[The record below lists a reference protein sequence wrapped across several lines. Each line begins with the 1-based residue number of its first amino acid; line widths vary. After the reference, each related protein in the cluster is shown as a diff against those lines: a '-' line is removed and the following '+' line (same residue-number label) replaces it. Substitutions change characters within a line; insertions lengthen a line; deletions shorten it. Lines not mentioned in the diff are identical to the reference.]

1 MEYTFNSL
9 QITLALS
16 VTVLIIL
23 LLVGGL
29 LFLYFSTNKSKNTI
43 IELKEEA
50 LDEIKQQNKELK
62 ANVIQ
67 VEEKAV
73 DLQKENDQYQALAGE
88 LRLRETQLSSQKK
101 ALTEQLNYLEL
112 QNKKLEDTFASLSE
126 KVLKARQQDFEKTNS
141 TGMSRVV
148 APLTQAFESFQ
159 KRADAIHDANI
170 EGQAALR
177 NELDNLKE
185 KSTVLGRNAENLS
198 RALRQ
203 DKKKLGNW
211 GEQQLE
217 RLLENSGLNK
227 DCFRREANF
236 KTEEGENRRPDFV
249 IDLPENK
256 HLIIDSKV
264 SLKAYVDAVNTED
277 ETESIQLLNEHVQNI
292 RNHIDNLASKSY
304 NSLPGINSPDF
315 SFMFMPNE
323 AAFLA
328 AFEHQPSLF
337 DYAYSKR
344 ISVVTP
350 TTLMPILGTVNS
362 LWRINKQNQSTEIL
376 AKSAERVHDKLRIF
390 MEKFQRIGTQLDSA
404 RKAFD
409 GANTSLRGKGSLT
422 NCVENFKEQGVK
434 IMKTLPAPLPD
445 EIVFNEE
452 EVVSEE
458 N

>member
-1 MEYTFNSL
+1 MEYKFDSL

-16 VTVLIIL
+16 VIILVVL

-29 LFLYFSTNKSKNTI
+29 LFLYFSSNKSKNTI
-43 IELKEEA
+43 IELKQDA
-50 LDEIKQQNKELK
+50 LDEMKQQNRELK
-62 ANVIQ
+62 TNMLQ
-67 VEEKAV
+67 LEESVV
-73 DLQKENDQYQALAGE
+73 DLQRENDEFQMVAADLK
-88 LRLRETQLSSQKK
+88 LREAHLSSQRE
-101 ALTEQLNYLEL
+101 ALAEQLSYLEL
-112 QNKKLEDTFASLSE
+112 QNQKLEDTFSSLSE
-126 KVLKARQQDFEKTNS
+126 KILKARQQDFEKTNS
-141 TGMSRVV
+141 TGMSKVV

-185 KSTVLGRNAENLS
+185 KSAVLGKNAENLS
-198 RALRQ
+198 RALSQ

-236 KTEEGENRRPDFV
+236 KTVEGDNRRPDFV

-264 SLKAYVDAVNTED
+264 SLNAYVNAVNTED
-277 ETESIQLLNEHVQNI
+277 EAESIVLLDEHVQNI
-292 RNHIDNLASKSY
+292 RNHIDDLASKSY

-328 AFEHQPSLF
+328 AFEHQPNLF
-337 DYAYSKR
+337 DYAYNKR

-390 MEKFQRIGTQLDSA
+390 MEKFQRIGTQLESA

-409 GANTSLRGKGSLT
+409 GANTSLRGKGSLI
-422 NCVENFKEQGVK
+422 NCVDNFKEQGVK
-434 IMKTLPAPLPD
+434 IMKTLPEPLPD
-445 EIVFNEE
+445 EVLLNEE
-452 EVVSEE
+452 SASEE